1 MLYQNAT
8 HRKSTLV
15 LIAGAAAVLAD
26 LEAMTKVDL
35 WGNEIKQMPK
45 EACWNI
51 VVESLSDL
59 NNAYNLRDGETN
71 IPPQYRDSTLSH
83 RVEIALDRLMAA
95 YDAWLD

>member
-1 MLYQNAT
+1 MLIN
-8 HRKSTLV
+8 
-15 LIAGAAAVLAD
+15 GDAAAVLAD

-35 WGNEIKQMPK
+35 WGNEKEQAPK
-45 EACWNI
+45 ESRWNI
-51 VVESLSDL
+51 VIESLSDL
-59 NNAYNLRDGETN
+59 NNAYNLREGETN